1 MLDAGH
7 ENVKLSTAELERLSA
22 WIDLGVPFAGDY
34 REAAAW
40 SADERAKYEHY
51 LAKRKQLAADEARNI
66 AALAHG
72 DGGDNRMRERA
83 APGSKEPPSQ
93 QQPEHNFPTPDRR

>member
-7 ENVKLSTAELERLSA
+7 EKVKLSTDELERLSA

-40 SADERAKYEHY
+40 TADGTAKYEHY
-51 LAKRKQLAADEARNI
+51 LAKRRQLAAGEAANVS
-66 AALAHG
+66 ALGTGHDLPGHTPG
-72 DGGDNRMRERA
+72 DPPPTLSVKTLR
-83 APGSKEPPSQ
+83 GSR
-93 QQPEHNFPTPDRR
+93 PDP